1 MDFRSRE
8 GGVAMSDM
16 KRASLEM
23 AIEGLKADLA
33 RVERAKGD
41 LLQSDRIELQMVMAR
56 LNSLL
61 SQRQA
66 A

>member
-1 MDFRSRE
+1 
-8 GGVAMSDM
+8 MSDM